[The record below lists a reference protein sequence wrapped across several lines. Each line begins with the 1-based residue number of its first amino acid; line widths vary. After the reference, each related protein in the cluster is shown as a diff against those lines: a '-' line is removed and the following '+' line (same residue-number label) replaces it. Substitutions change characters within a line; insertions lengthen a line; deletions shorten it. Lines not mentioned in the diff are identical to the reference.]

1 MRENHDKIHSVL
13 YIVECQPRH
22 IVQLGVE
29 EISLD
34 PDVMEEALPVLG
46 GGACLNPGPGGRL
59 DPEVSDTF
67 GGCSR
72 RVTGGH
78 DAVDQWDIL
87 LGVTD
92 LEENR

>member
-1 MRENHDKIHSVL
+1 MK
-13 YIVECQPRH
+13 
-22 IVQLGVE
+22 
-29 EISLD
+29 
-34 PDVMEEALPVLG
+34 EALSVLG
-46 GGACLNPGPGGRL
+46 GGAGLNLSPGGCL

-78 DAVDQWDIL
+78 DAVDQRNKL

-92 LEENR
+92 LEESK

>member
-1 MRENHDKIHSVL
+1 MRQDNFQSIL
-13 YIVECQPRH
+13 YIIECQPRH
-22 IVQLGVE
+22 VVQLRVE
-29 EISLD
+29 EISLN
-34 PDVMEEALPVLG
+34 PDIMKEALAVLG
-46 GGACLNPGPGGRL
+46 GCAGLNLGSRGCL

-67 GGCSR
+67 GGCCR

-78 DAVDQWDIL
+78 DAVDQRNKL